1 MKLSVQEAEKQN
13 GEERKGDFHN
23 RKYPYLVHSL
33 ILLSVGSIIFAMPL
47 MCSTG
52 DKGGENRS
60 LGRSFSLLMWF
71 QFSLIAGNLV
81 FNIN

>member
-23 RKYPYLVHSL
+23 RKYPVPGPPPHFTLCRLNNIWNAFDVQY
-33 ILLSVGSIIFAMPL
+33 
-47 MCSTG
+47 G